1 MKIARYCS
9 CGGAMKGT
17 ITPDEKAQQ
26 LVDIWDSV
34 HSGIGHSAV
43 DSETAARARRKEE
56 KFILRGNQ
64 N

>member
-1 MKIARYCS
+1 
-9 CGGAMKGT
+9 MKGT